1 MCVCVCVCGAL
12 SHDISM
18 TLQGLCVVL
27 ENRMSHHLMK
37 RILPLIH
44 LRIHDTS
51 EKVRLAFL
59 DLLLVVKGLGTIKF
73 WSICPV
79 EHLLGK

>member
-1 MCVCVCVCGAL
+1 
-12 SHDISM
+12 
-18 TLQGLCVVL
+18 
-27 ENRMSHHLMK
+27 MSHHLMK